1 MKMILWLALATSL
14 YFNYHQYQQFV
25 GLQKSVAFIQNN
37 IDKVENSVSS
47 NEKASRSITKP
58 VEVKVESDVVENKL
72 SAIKKDDD
80 LADIRAELQEEF
92 EDYYDGDQTINIEDI
107 NKEFEESG
115 RQFLETNLRLP
126 TEKFDE
132 YLQIKKGFQ
141 KERDE
146 YFKKNASKFAENEI
160 YIPSQEE
167 IIEQTEILSKHL
179 DKIKASFGEENFKSY
194 MKFVQRFNQE
204 LVRRTPPGAPN
215 FIIDF

>member
-1 MKMILWLALATSL
+1 MMKLMLFIALAISI

-25 GLQKSVAFIQNN
+25 GLQKSVSFIKNN
-37 IDKVENSVSS
+37 IEKQAFNEVNVE
-47 NEKASRSITKP
+47 RSIP
-58 VEVKVESDVVENKL
+58 KVIDNIKVDSIDNKA

-80 LADIRAELQEEF
+80 LEDIRAELQQEF
-92 EDYYDGDQTINIEDI
+92 EDYYDGDQTINIDEI

-126 TEKFDE
+126 LEKFDE
-132 YLQIKKGFQ
+132 YLQIKKEFQ

-146 YFKKNASKFAENEI
+146 YFKNNAAKFTEDEI

-167 IIEQTEILSKHL
+167 MIEQTEILSKHL

-204 LVRRTPPGAPN
+204 LVRRNPPGAPN